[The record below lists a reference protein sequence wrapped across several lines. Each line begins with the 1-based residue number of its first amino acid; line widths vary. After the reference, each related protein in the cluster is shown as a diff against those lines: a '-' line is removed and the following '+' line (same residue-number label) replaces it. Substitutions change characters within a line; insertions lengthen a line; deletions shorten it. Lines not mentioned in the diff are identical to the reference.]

1 MRLLKAPWVIFIV
14 CFVFWTCREK
24 KGEFRFSTTLEEETA
39 GGPEKKGNK

>member
-1 MRLLKAPWVIFIV
+1 MRLLKAPWVIFI
-14 CFVFWTCREK
+14 VFWTCREK